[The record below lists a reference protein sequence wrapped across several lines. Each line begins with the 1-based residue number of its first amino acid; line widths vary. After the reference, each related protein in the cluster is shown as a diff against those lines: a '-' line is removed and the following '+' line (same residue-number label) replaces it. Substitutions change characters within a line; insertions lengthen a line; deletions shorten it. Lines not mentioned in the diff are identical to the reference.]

1 LEYYAEIQKIRFGDV
16 FSFQVDFP
24 EEVAFLSIP
33 NLLLQPLVENSIVH
47 GLKGKNAMSHIK
59 VSAEI
64 ENEMLKISVWDDGC
78 GMCAGQLED
87 IRCEMKNYEG
97 DGSKYFALVNITARL
112 HNRYR
117 EHAFIRIDSQ
127 EGKETIVVI
136 GIPMDEVS

>member
-1 LEYYAEIQKIRFGDV
+1 
-16 FSFQVDFP
+16 
-24 EEVAFLSIP
+24 
-33 NLLLQPLVENSIVH
+33 
-47 GLKGKNAMSHIK
+47 

-78 GMCAGQLED
+78 GMCARLLED

-117 EHAFIRIDSQ
+117 GQAFIRIESQ

-136 GIPMDEVS
+136 GIPIDEVS